1 MTPAQTSKLFPLKLL
16 FSLYAFTARH
26 SIGLVSF
33 GINRFQ
39 ILINLDAAFRTYRH
53 FISTL
58 QLTELSALVIDA
70 LGVYGSVLFYCRSG
84 YPIHMEGRNSYSR
97 SICAPTVASRI
108 ADARNK
114 RETLLLAEA
123 RKGLFSETDGRMRT
137 FYREKAKANNFLQN
151 VRRRSSGALIAAE
164 HDDDV
169 KVGAARKTSFTR
181 TENTMIDQKARRQSV
196 EVYQTEE
203 IQKRIQEFLARGFS
217 SRQSKDGTKNELVET
232 KLDAL
237 GREGSENDVKAID
250 TSKLI
255 PFKVRSRISGVCFS
269 HSHCQHLHLPPINL
283 PDLGR
288 KCSVAEFRR
297 NSFGN
302 FSKRRCRK
310 FGIPT
315 VDCHLSPEHQK
326 RMTSLPLINSPRE
339 AINETSRE
347 TQKNKIM
354 KHTSDKIIHW

>member
-1 MTPAQTSKLFPLKLL
+1 
-16 FSLYAFTARH
+16 
-26 SIGLVSF
+26 
-33 GINRFQ
+33 
-39 ILINLDAAFRTYRH
+39 
-53 FISTL
+53 
-58 QLTELSALVIDA
+58 
-70 LGVYGSVLFYCRSG
+70 
-84 YPIHMEGRNSYSR
+84 MERRNSYSR

-123 RKGLFSETDGRMRT
+123 RKGLFSETDGRIRT

-164 HDDDV
+164 HDEDV

-181 TENTMIDQKARRQSV
+181 TENTMIDRQKARRQSV

-203 IQKRIQEFLARGFS
+203 MQKRIQEFLARGFS
-217 SRQSKDGTKNELVET
+217 SRQSRDGQDGHFKKDGIKNELVET
-232 KLDAL
+232 KLDVL
-237 GREGSENDVKAID
+237 GREGSEDDVKTID

-288 KCSVAEFRR
+288 KCSVAGFRR

-310 FGIPT
+310 FGTPT

-326 RMTSLPLINSPRE
+326 RMTSIPLINSPRE
-339 AINETSRE
+339 AINETSRG
-347 TQKNKIM
+347 TQKPK
-354 KHTSDKIIHW
+354 KELKL